1 MLLNIIKE
9 EDNTSKIVYFVLP
22 TDNSLTT
29 NNDIIR
35 TAYYYRTTVFKVPQ
49 CHVGYCNGVTDIH
62 RIMWLIHTTFVDVE
76 AVVIVK
82 PSTVINPPK
91 RILIEEIVDKVLL
104 TDWGIIKSEHNQF
117 FVLNARFS
125 HVYKSNKI
133 NDIVKCCEANKLD
146 VINNDEL
153 DYNEEAMDLNHKAW
167 SWKDFDPEAL
177 ETKLPLRSNNK
188 INLTKYQTKN
198 VVYYKSY
205 EDDIKPFLDKFEN
218 SATFSNVDELK
229 ERLDEFTG
237 DTTWILGN
245 FFVCWLQYFTM
256 SFNQLESVI
265 ANLLAVPDSLV
276 WAKLYHTTDEIHSTL
291 KIHNL
296 YKGPTV

>member
-91 RILIEEIVDKVLL
+91 RILIEEIVDKV
-104 TDWGIIKSEHNQF
+104 SPF
-117 FVLNARFS
+117 PNA
-125 HVYKSNKI
+125 
-133 NDIVKCCEANKLD
+133 L
-146 VINNDEL
+146 
-153 DYNEEAMDLNHKAW
+153 YN
-167 SWKDFDPEAL
+167 S
-177 ETKLPLRSNNK
+177 S
-188 INLTKYQTKN
+188 
-198 VVYYKSY
+198 
-205 EDDIKPFLDKFEN
+205 KFEFIFCAPN
-218 SATFSNVDELK
+218 L
-229 ERLDEFTG
+229 RL
-237 DTTWILGN
+237 
-245 FFVCWLQYFTM
+245 
-256 SFNQLESVI
+256 S
-265 ANLLAVPDSLV
+265 P
-276 WAKLYHTTDEIHSTL
+276 
-291 KIHNL
+291 
-296 YKGPTV
+296 